1 MTGQNK
7 STLLPSN
14 YVRVCVDRYRNDDI
28 AGVIYSRSLPD
39 GFQFENMAGLLLQID
54 TLMDRQR
61 GPQAFQKKRTFRRE
75 EQNIKEKNP
84 ISPESEHVAA
94 GKSDEG
100 DARPENRS
108 RYGIYDIII
117 QSRKHTSMQGFVKD
131 KYGRVRGEFESEL
144 RLVQILMEQ
153 VKSAAHVI
161 S

>member
-61 GPQAFQKKRTFRRE
+61 GPQAFQKKR
-75 EQNIKEKNP
+75 
-84 ISPESEHVAA
+84 AA
-94 GKSDEG
+94 FGGKS
-100 DARPENRS
+100 R
-108 RYGIYDIII
+108 I
-117 QSRKHTSMQGFVKD
+117 
-131 KYGRVRGEFESEL
+131 
-144 RLVQILMEQ
+144 
-153 VKSAAHVI
+153 
-161 S
+161 

>member
-14 YVRVCVDRYRNDDI
+14 YVRVCVDQYRDDDI

-39 GFQFENMAGLLLQID
+39 GLRFENMAGLLLQTD
-54 TLMDRQR
+54 TLMDQQR
-61 GPQAFQKKRTFRRE
+61 GPQAFQKKRTFRKE
-75 EQNIKEKNP
+75 EQNKKEKNQ
-84 ISPESEHVAA
+84 IFPESDRAAA

-100 DARPENRS
+100 GARPEGGC
-108 RYGIYDIII
+108 RYGTYDIII

-131 KYGRVRGEFESEL
+131 EYGRVQGEFESEL
-144 RLVQILMEQ
+144 KLVQILMEQ
-153 VKSAAHVI
+153 VKSAAHVM